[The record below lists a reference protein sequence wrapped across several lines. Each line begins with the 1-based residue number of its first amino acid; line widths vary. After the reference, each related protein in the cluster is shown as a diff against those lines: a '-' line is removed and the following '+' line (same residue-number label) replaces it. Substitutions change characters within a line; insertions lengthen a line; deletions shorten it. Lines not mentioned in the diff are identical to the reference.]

1 MNINLDK
8 EQIELI
14 QKNTGITLNKI
25 QLVTNELD
33 QPSIARFI
41 TTLALGEEHFWNL

>member
-8 EQIELI
+8 EQIALI
-14 QKNTGITLNKI
+14 QKNTGLTLNKI

-33 QPSIARFI
+33 QPALAGFM